1 MKAQAVGQQ
10 VMVHQH
16 RGAQK
21 PHGAHHGRRVQ
32 RCLRHADG
40 AREGVTIGH
49 FKPPVC
55 CAVVIKAI
63 SLQKEYKHIIY
74 TLRSMLIIFW
84 LLVAFIIC
92 FFLCAFV
99 IGIIKGIEMTPDEWR
114 DFVEH
119 YRREKKQK
127 KESKRLYRSIE
138 SRAYEKYPGPHNY
151 SKRKA
156 YIDKH
161 L

>member
-1 MKAQAVGQQ
+1 MKAQAVVQQ
-10 VMVHQH
+10 VVVHQH

-21 PHGAHHGRRVQ
+21 SHGAHHGRRVQ

-40 AREGVTIGH
+40 AREVMNLGN

-99 IGIIKGIEMTPDEWR
+99 VGLIKGIEMTPDEWR
-114 DFVEH
+114 DFVED

-127 KESKRLYRSIE
+127 KESKQLYRSVE

-151 SKRKA
+151 SKREA
-156 YIDKH
+156 YIKKH
-161 L
+161 I

>member
-1 MKAQAVGQQ
+1 MARIMGDEFS
-10 VMVHQH
+10 
-16 RGAQK
+16 GAFDT
-21 PHGAHHGRRVQ
+21 
-32 RCLRHADG
+32 LTE
-40 AREGVTIGH
+40 RERGVTIGH

-74 TLRSMLIIFW
+74 TLRSMFIIFW

-114 DFVEH
+114 DFVED

-138 SRAYEKYPGPHNY
+138 SQAYEKYPGPHNY
-151 SKRKA
+151 SKREA
-156 YIDKH
+156 YIKKH
-161 L
+161 I

>member
-32 RCLRHADG
+32 RRLRHADG
-40 AREGVTIGH
+40 AREGVTIGL
-49 FKPPVC
+49 FKSPVC

-74 TLRSMLIIFW
+74 TLRSMLTLFVII
-84 LLVAFIIC
+84 LSAIVL
-92 FFLCAFV
+92 FFLCAF
-99 IGIIKGIEMTPDEWR
+99 ITGIVKALSQTPEEQKE
-114 DFVEH
+114 FLEN
-119 YRREKKQK
+119 YRMEKKQR

-138 SRAYEKYPGPHNY
+138 SQAIAKYPGRANY
-151 SKRKA
+151 RKRKA

>member
-1 MKAQAVGQQ
+1 
-10 VMVHQH
+10 MVHQH
-16 RGAQK
+16 RGAKK

-32 RCLRHADG
+32 RRLRHADG
-40 AREGVTIGH
+40 AREGVTIGL
-49 FKPPVC
+49 FKSPVC

-99 IGIIKGIEMTPDEWR
+99 VGLIKGIEMTPDEWR
-114 DFVEH
+114 DFVED

-127 KESKRLYRSIE
+127 KESKQLYRSVE

-151 SKRKA
+151 SKREA
-156 YIDKH
+156 YIKKH
-161 L
+161 I

>member
-1 MKAQAVGQQ
+1 MKAQAVVQQ
-10 VMVHQH
+10 VVIHQH

-40 AREGVTIGH
+40 AREGVTIGN

-63 SLQKEYKHIIY
+63 SLRNEYKHIIY

-114 DFVEH
+114 DFVED

-127 KESKRLYRSIE
+127 KESKRLDRRIE
-138 SRAYEKYPGPHNY
+138 KGAYEKYPWPHNY
-151 SKRKA
+151 SKMKA

>member
-1 MKAQAVGQQ
+1 MKAQAVVQQ
-10 VMVHQH
+10 VVVHQH

-21 PHGAHHGRRVQ
+21 PYGAHHGRRVQ

-63 SLQKEYKHIIY
+63 SLRKEYKHIIY
-74 TLRSMLIIFW
+74 TLRIMLIIFW
-84 LLVAFIIC
+84 LIVAFIIC
-92 FFLCAFV
+92 FFLCAFL
-99 IGIIKGIEMTPDEWR
+99 IGLIKAIDMTPDEWR
-114 DFVEH
+114 DFVED

-138 SRAYEKYPGPHNY
+138 SQAYEKYPGPHNY
-151 SKRKA
+151 SKREA
-156 YIDKH
+156 YIKRH
-161 L
+161 I

>member
-1 MKAQAVGQQ
+1 MKAQAVVQQ

-32 RCLRHADG
+32 RRLRHADG
-40 AREGVTIGH
+40 AREGVTIWL
-49 FKPPVC
+49 FKSPVC

-74 TLRSMLIIFW
+74 TLRSMLIIFY

-99 IGIIKGIEMTPDEWR
+99 AGIIKGIEMTPDEWR
-114 DFVEH
+114 DFVED

-127 KESKRLYRSIE
+127 KESKQLYRRIE
-138 SRAYEKYPGPHNY
+138 RRAYDKYPGPHNY
-151 SKRKA
+151 SKRQA
-156 YIDKH
+156 YIKKH

>member
-1 MKAQAVGQQ
+1 MKALAVIQQ
-10 VMVHQH
+10 VVVHQH

-21 PHGAHHGRRVQ
+21 PHGAHHGRQVR
-32 RCLRHADG
+32 RRLRHADG
-40 AREGVTIGH
+40 AREGVTFGH

-99 IGIIKGIEMTPDEWR
+99 VGLIKGIEMTPDEWR
-114 DFVEH
+114 DFVED

-127 KESKRLYRSIE
+127 KESKQLYRSVE

-151 SKRKA
+151 SKREA
-156 YIDKH
+156 YIKKH
-161 L
+161 I

>member
-10 VMVHQH
+10 VVVHQH
-16 RGAQK
+16 RGAER

-32 RCLRHADG
+32 RRLRHADG
-40 AREGVTIGH
+40 AREGVNLGH
-49 FKPPVC
+49 FKPSVC

-63 SLQKEYKHIIY
+63 SLQKDYKHIIY

-114 DFVEH
+114 DFVED

-138 SRAYEKYPGPHNY
+138 SQAYEKYPGPHNY
-151 SKRKA
+151 SKREA
-156 YIDKH
+156 YIKKH
-161 L
+161 I

>member
-1 MKAQAVGQQ
+1 MGT
-10 VMVHQH
+10 
-16 RGAQK
+16 
-21 PHGAHHGRRVQ
+21 
-32 RCLRHADG
+32 LS
-40 AREGVTIGH
+40 
-49 FKPPVC
+49 PPVC

-63 SLQKEYKHIIY
+63 SLRKEYKHIIY
-74 TLRSMLIIFW
+74 TLRNMLIIFW

-114 DFVEH
+114 DFVED

-138 SRAYEKYPGPHNY
+138 SQAYKKYPGPHNY
-151 SKRKA
+151 SKREA
-156 YIDKH
+156 YIKKH
-161 L
+161 I

>member
-1 MKAQAVGQQ
+1 MKAQAVVQQ

-16 RGAQK
+16 RGAKK

-32 RCLRHADG
+32 RRLRHADG
-40 AREGVTIGH
+40 AREGVTIGL
-49 FKPPVC
+49 FKSPVC

-99 IGIIKGIEMTPDEWR
+99 VGLIKGIEMTPDEWR
-114 DFVEH
+114 DFVED

-127 KESKRLYRSIE
+127 KESKQLYRSVE

-151 SKRKA
+151 SKREA
-156 YIDKH
+156 YIKKH
-161 L
+161 I

>member
-1 MKAQAVGQQ
+1 MKAQAVVQQ
-10 VMVHQH
+10 VVVHQH

-32 RCLRHADG
+32 RRLRHADG
-40 AREGVTIGH
+40 AREGVTFGH

-63 SLQKEYKHIIY
+63 SLRKEYKHIIY

-114 DFVEH
+114 DFVED
-119 YRREKKQK
+119 YRREKKQR

-138 SRAYEKYPGPHNY
+138 SRAFSKYPGPHNY
-151 SKRKA
+151 SKREA
-156 YIDKH
+156 YIKKH

>member
-1 MKAQAVGQQ
+1 MKAQAVVQQ
-10 VMVHQH
+10 VVVHQH

-74 TLRSMLIIFW
+74 TLRSMFIIFW

-92 FFLCAFV
+92 FS
-99 IGIIKGIEMTPDEWR
+99 
-114 DFVEH
+114 
-119 YRREKKQK
+119 K
-127 KESKRLYRSIE
+127 KEIRNSQSNMQTSSI
-138 SRAYEKYPGPHNY
+138 SPQNRTRIQSLQIRRDGTCVKKYFSLLAQGY
-151 SKRKA
+151 TWASTS
-156 YIDKH
+156 IQGFG
-161 L
+161 

>member
-1 MKAQAVGQQ
+1 MKAQAVVQQ

-16 RGAQK
+16 RGAKK

-32 RCLRHADG
+32 RRLRHADG
-40 AREGVTIGH
+40 AREGVTIGN

-63 SLQKEYKHIIY
+63 SLQKDYKHIIY

-92 FFLCAFV
+92 FL
-99 IGIIKGIEMTPDEWR
+99 
-114 DFVEH
+114 
-119 YRREKKQK
+119 
-127 KESKRLYRSIE
+127 
-138 SRAYEKYPGPHNY
+138 
-151 SKRKA
+151 
-156 YIDKH
+156 
-161 L
+161 

>member
-1 MKAQAVGQQ
+1 MKAQAVVQQ
-10 VMVHQH
+10 VVVHQH

-21 PHGAHHGRRVQ
+21 PHGAHHGRRVRQ
-32 RCLRHADG
+32 RLRHADG

-63 SLQKEYKHIIY
+63 SLQKELY
-74 TLRSMLIIFW
+74 TLRSMFIIFW

-114 DFVEH
+114 DFVED

-138 SRAYEKYPGPHNY
+138 SRAIAKYPGRANY
-151 SKRKA
+151 RKRKA

>member
-10 VMVHQH
+10 VVVHQH
-16 RGAQK
+16 QGAQK

-32 RCLRHADG
+32 RWPRHAEG

-114 DFVEH
+114 DFVED

-138 SRAYEKYPGPHNY
+138 SQAYEKYPGPHNY
-151 SKRKA
+151 SKREA
-156 YIDKH
+156 YIKKH
-161 L
+161 I

>member
-10 VMVHQH
+10 VIVHQH

-21 PHGAHHGRRVQ
+21 SHGAHHGRRVQ
-32 RCLRHADG
+32 RRLRHADG

-55 CAVVIKAI
+55 CAEVIKAI
-63 SLQKEYKHIIY
+63 SLQKEYIHIIY

-114 DFVEH
+114 DFVED

-138 SRAYEKYPGPHNY
+138 SQAYEKYPGPHNY

>member
-16 RGAQK
+16 RGAKK

-32 RCLRHADG
+32 RRLRHADG
-40 AREGVTIGH
+40 AREGVTIGL
-49 FKPPVC
+49 FKSPVC

-114 DFVEH
+114 DFVED

-138 SRAYEKYPGPHNY
+138 SQAYEKYPGPHNY
-151 SKRKA
+151 SKREA
-156 YIDKH
+156 YIKKH
-161 L
+161 T